1 MCCNYFVDQ
10 FCKRKIEGKRGPL
23 HLQGSRERDT
33 LIFIW
38 PETISIDGYPYK
50 GGFLQF
56 ARKTKARFTTL
67 IDNQIAS
74 LRSIKTQ
81 FGLLVLK
88 FSIIRDN
95 ETLLGPLFL
104 SEGPPSIFNKN
115 NEETIEDFFIRL
127 GFTDEVKGEIEEW
140 SQSGSAWVKEVFSL
154 ETFLDVAV

>member
-1 MCCNYFVDQ
+1 MCCNYFVDR
-10 FCKRKIEGKRGPL
+10 FRKRKIEGKRGPL
-23 HLQGSRERDT
+23 RLQAGSRERDT

-56 ARKTKARFTTL
+56 ARKTNARFTTL

-104 SEGPPSIFNKN
+104 SEGPLRFSIK
-115 NEETIEDFFIRL
+115 TMKKRL
-127 GFTDEVKGEIEEW
+127 KT
-140 SQSGSAWVKEVFSL
+140 FSYAYASL
-154 ETFLDVAV
+154 MK

>member
-1 MCCNYFVDQ
+1 MCCNFFVDG
-10 FCKRKIEGKRGPL
+10 FRKRKSKAKV
-23 HLQGSRERDT
+23 QGLRERDT

-38 PETISIDGYPYK
+38 PETISIGGYPYK

-56 ARKTKARFTTL
+56 VRKTKARFTNL
-67 IDNQIAS
+67 SENQMAS

>member
-1 MCCNYFVDQ
+1 MIN
-10 FCKRKIEGKRGPL
+10 
-23 HLQGSRERDT
+23 
-33 LIFIW
+33 
-38 PETISIDGYPYK
+38 
-50 GGFLQF
+50 
-56 ARKTKARFTTL
+56 
-67 IDNQIAS
+67 NQITS

-115 NEETIEDFFIRL
+115 NEETIADFFIHL